1 VLGEIIVIFLC
12 LAGGGLVKGALGMGL
27 PLIAVPGLAAF
38 LGVPYALAV
47 LTVPIFV
54 TNTWQMWRFR
64 SHRHGLAFL
73 PALTASAL
81 VGIAIGTFM
90 LTHLPAGAL
99 SLGLAIVVLVYVAM
113 RVLQP
118 QLQLSKESAK
128 RLAPL
133 VGLVAG
139 ALQGATGISAPVSV
153 TFISAMRLARPAFVF
168 SVSTLFTGFVVAQ
181 IPSLAIAGVLT
192 PQRALFSAFALMP
205 VFLGMRL
212 GGWLGQHL
220 DARRFDQVILAL
232 LALIAA
238 KLFLDS
244 GLLG

>member
-1 VLGEIIVIFLC
+1 MLSEIIIIFLC

-47 LTVPIFV
+47 LTVPILV

-64 SHRHGLAFL
+64 DHRHGLAFL
-73 PALTASAL
+73 PGLTASAL

-90 LTHLPAGAL
+90 LTHLPAEML
-99 SLGLAIVVLVYVAM
+99 SLGLAIVIAVYIAL
-113 RVLQP
+113 RVFQP
-118 QLQLSKESAK
+118 QLQLSMEHA
-128 RLAPL
+128 RPLAPL
-133 VGLVAG
+133 IGLVAG

-153 TFISAMRLARPAFVF
+153 TYISAMRLARPAFVF
-168 SVSTLFTGFVVAQ
+168 SVSTLFTGFVLAQ
-181 IPSLAIAGVLT
+181 IPSLALAGVLT
-192 PQRALFSAFALMP
+192 GERALFSACALLP

-212 GGWLGQHL
+212 GSWLGHRL
-220 DARRFDQVILAL
+220 DARRFDQVILVL

-238 KLFLDS
+238 KLVFDS
-244 GLLG
+244 GILG